1 MGNIEYLIEIKARKV
16 LYSFLAFLFLL
27 CYNDYAI
34 NGNLTDYS
42 SLRGSNATAAIQ
54 TMPLFSSVLLWIAS
68 AINSSQ

>member
-34 NGNLTDYS
+34 NGNL
-42 SLRGSNATAAIQ
+42 
-54 TMPLFSSVLLWIAS
+54 
-68 AINSSQ
+68 